1 MTKKNDLIF
10 DVLQVVSWIAFVGLC
25 IEAGA
30 IVFNFIFSYFKP
42 IVAQNLYRGLDLSEL
57 YQNHFP
63 HFIAV
68 MSFIV
73 VIAIMKAYLFYLV
86 VRIFM
91 KLDLSNPFSRDIA
104 TLIEKIS
111 YEAFAIAI
119 VSIVAQQYT
128 KRLLHTGYE
137 VSHAHKYW
145 GDIAA
150 FLMMAAI
157 VYIISK
163 IFDKGIQIQE
173 ENDLTV

>member
-1 MTKKNDLIF
+1 
-10 DVLQVVSWIAFVGLC
+10 
-25 IEAGA
+25 
-30 IVFNFIFSYFKP
+30 
-42 IVAQNLYRGLDLSEL
+42 
-57 YQNHFP
+57 
-63 HFIAV
+63 